1 MNHSIDLP
9 GIGNAREL
17 GNYII
22 GDKVVKSSVLLRTA
36 RLDQAN
42 PEAIKRLEQEY
53 HVQTVIDFRM
63 AEEQLQMPDPI
74 IPGAENLKAPVL
86 EVEDTLVLNPGI
98 KKALGGPGNDF
109 IEKSKEILAMY
120 NDPKAD
126 RMALFNMMYDYGMLD
141 DSTYVLFLL
150 GERGKNAYRTF
161 FDALFKLEPGH
172 AILWH
177 CADGKDRT
185 GCAAMLLLFALGASR
200 ETVMEDYLLTNIYN
214 AQKLDVIRKQVA
226 PLNFEQKKLD
236 TLLFMSGGVTEAYM
250 NRAIDTLIERYGSV
264 TGYLKQELG
273 IEESGL
279 DALRAIFLI

>member
-22 GDKVVKSSVLLRTA
+22 GDKVIKNSVLLRTA

-63 AEEQLQMPDPI
+63 AEEQLQMPDPL
-74 IPGAENLKAPVL
+74 IPGAENLSAPVM
-86 EVEDTLVLNPGI
+86 EIEDTLVLNPGI
-98 KKALGGPGNDF
+98 KKALGGSENDVM
-109 IEKSKEILAMY
+109 EKSKEMLAMY
-120 NDPKAD
+120 SDPKVD
-126 RMALFNMMYDYGMLD
+126 RLAMFNMMYDYGMLD

-150 GERGKNAYRTF
+150 GERGKSAYRTF

-177 CADGKDRT
+177 CTDGKDRT

-200 ETVMEDYLLTNIYN
+200 KTVMEDYLLTNIYN
-214 AQKLDVIRKQVA
+214 AQKLDAIRKQVA

>member
-1 MNHSIDLP
+1 MKHRIDLP

-22 GDKVVKSSVLLRTA
+22 GDRIVKSSVLLRTA
-36 RLDQAN
+36 RLDNAD

-63 AEEQLQMPDPI
+63 TEEQLQMPDPI
-74 IPGAENLKAPVL
+74 IQGAENLIAPVM
-86 EVEDTLVLNPGI
+86 EMEDTLELNPGI
-98 KKALGGPGNDF
+98 KKTFGGAETDV
-109 IEKSKEILAMY
+109 IEKSRDMLAMY
-120 NDPKAD
+120 NDPKVD
-126 RMALFNMMYDYGMLD
+126 RMAMFNMMYDYGMLD
-141 DSTYVLFLL
+141 DNTYVFFLL
-150 GERGKNAYRTF
+150 GERGKSAYRTF
-161 FDALFKLEPGH
+161 FDALFKLEPGR

-214 AQKLDVIRKQVA
+214 AQKLDAIRQQVA
-226 PLNFEQKKLD
+226 HLNFEQKKLD
-236 TLLFMSGGVTEAYM
+236 TLLFMSGGVAETYM
-250 NRAIDTLIERYGSV
+250 NRAVDTLIERYGSV
-264 TGYLKQELG
+264 IGYLKQELG

-279 DALRAIFLI
+279 DALRATFLI